1 VAGFRAACTKGLAG
15 ISPVRSRSLFLGAV
29 WIDSPSLLSVINI
42 TNISKSALDLP
53 ATRRSACNKVLLL
66 VDEIDVRPGNLRSF
80 CKIRTDEK
88 HFIDRTIFCD
98 ELAISS
104 L

>member
-1 VAGFRAACTKGLAG
+1 MSNKHYQYQL
-15 ISPVRSRSLFLGAV
+15 VRTGRDVPTTHGC
-29 WIDSPSLLSVINI
+29 DN
-42 TNISKSALDLP
+42 
-53 ATRRSACNKVLLL
+53 VLLL
-66 VDEIDVRPGNLRSF
+66 VDEIDVRPRNLRVF

-88 HFIDRTIFCD
+88 HFIDRATFCD